1 MALSEMARA
10 KKSISQLKK
19 HLKKSKKLSANFKI
33 QYELAEQYY
42 SDAKHYFSKGDYF
55 TSFGCS
61 DYAYGL
67 LDAIQFVKEHQY
79 FPEPVVG
86 AIILNEKKQIFL
98 MRSHKWNNKY
108 SIPGG
113 HIELG
118 ESAEHALVREV
129 KEETN
134 LDVHN
139 LSHVITHEFIHD
151 PAFWKKRH
159 FIMFDYICHTKTP
172 NKVKLN
178 DEGQEYVWMDFSKAL
193 KSRDIEPF
201 TLKALK
207 AASQQIGKN
216 TKARRTIKQSKA
228 KPHK

>member
-10 KKSISQLKK
+10 KKSISQLKM
-19 HLKKSKKLSANFKI
+19 HLEKSKKLSANFKI

-42 SDAKHYFSKGDYF
+42 SDAKHYFGKGDYF

-67 LDAIQFVKEHQY
+67 LDAIQFVKERQY

-86 AIILNEKKQIFL
+86 AIILNSKNEVFL
-98 MRSHKWNNKY
+98 MRSHKWHGKY
-108 SIPGG
+108 VVPGG

-118 ESAEHALVREV
+118 ESAEQALVREV

-134 LDVHN
+134 LDIYDI
-139 LSHVITHEFIHD
+139 SHVITHEFIHD
-151 PAFWKKRH
+151 LAFWKKRH
-159 FIMFDYICHTKTP
+159 FIMFDYICHTKNL
-172 NKVKLN
+172 NKIKLN
-178 DEGQEYVWMDFSKAL
+178 DEGQEYVWMDFEKAL
-193 KSRDIEPF
+193 KSKEIEPF

-207 AASQQIGKN
+207 AAALQTGRKTN
-216 TKARRTIKQSKA
+216 A
-228 KPHK
+228 KRNE